1 MHLKHSNYM
10 SITSLIFLVVG
21 VVHLWRAINQIPV
34 NFGDTVIPVGVS
46 WVGAAVAL
54 YLAYSGYK
62 TRH

>member
-10 SITSLIFLVVG
+10 TITSFVFLVIGVG
-21 VVHLWRAINQIPV
+21 HLWRALTNTPV
-34 NFGDTVIPVGVS
+34 SVGGNEIAVGVS
-46 WVGAAVAL
+46 WVAGIVGL